1 MNNQKNHSSANSE
14 TSQSVKRTYR
24 KPRIESVEMRPN
36 EALLGACKTSSSA
49 GPASPSCSTL
59 SCSSLGS

>member
-1 MNNQKNHSSANSE
+1 VNNQKNHSSANSE

-24 KPRIESVEMRPN
+24 KPRIESVEMRPH

-49 GPASPSCSTL
+49 GPASPTCSTL